1 MSFRITSFL
10 VWAIVSAVAMFWLLR
25 LGTSPFQTPPY
36 AVTEQESSFAG
47 AELSRLLGAT
57 STTPV
62 GQPMAEPAAA
72 TRFQLAGVVA
82 GSTPESLAGV
92 ALIAVDGKPAKP
104 YAVGAR
110 IDGDWVVQ
118 SVARRSV
125 AIGPEGGSAAVV
137 LDLPV
142 LPGPAK
148 GRVEPELMQP

>member
-1 MSFRITSFL
+1 
-10 VWAIVSAVAMFWLLR
+10 MFWLLR
-25 LGTSPFQTPPY
+25 LGTSPFQAPPY
-36 AVTEQESSFAG
+36 AVAEQESPFAG
-47 AELSRLLGAT
+47 AELSRLLGST
-57 STTPV
+57 STAPSD
-62 GQPMAEPAAA
+62 QPMAEPAAA
-72 TRFQLAGVVA
+72 SRFQLAGVVA

-92 ALIAVDGKPAKP
+92 ALIAVDGKPARP

-142 LPGPAK
+142 LPGPTT
-148 GRVEPELMQP
+148 GRLEPALMQQ